1 MTLTV
6 ADAQL
11 RECEIPDNRHWGGA
25 ARITGTLLRSRVG
38 ARSELTKLVQAPA
51 IRRASTTGDATGSGE
66 VTSADPRIRPP
77 PKHQRWDATETGRA
91 IAKVAE
97 SSSVAT
103 GRPPPAREGS
113 VADCAGIVTAAINCG
128 ESVPTAHHGWGE
140 WPRSC
145 RAVADLV
152 ELVVAPTVRPSS
164 LRYHG
169 LGKHH
174 LSPSSGPIGQGGPHA
189 NGNERPAE
197 LHLHRGDARGVG
209 CHEVTGDLRGRRNRV
224 AIPPDVPLDH
234 GTCLRAPIVSQHPHA
249 ERFRKDR
256 EHRIRLSVTARHVDR
271 AERNGLW
278 WQRTHPRPRWG
289 EPGRDALHPGPIGQD
304 GGDSE

>member
-91 IAKVAE
+91 IAKLAE

-103 GRPPPAREGS
+103 GRPPPAIEGS

-128 ESVPTAHHGWGE
+128 ESVPTAHHGWGQ

-152 ELVVAPTVRPSS
+152 ELVVAPTMRPSS
-164 LRYHG
+164 LRYLG

-189 NGNERPAE
+189 HWIEGPAE
-197 LHLHRGDARGVG
+197 LDLHRGNAGGVG
-209 CHEVTGDLRGRRNRV
+209 RHEVPRDLWGSRYGV
-224 AIPPDVPLDH
+224 GIPPDVPCDD
-234 GTCLRAPIVSQHPHA
+234 GTSLRAAVVPHHSHT
-249 ERFRKDR
+249 ERFRQ
-256 EHRIRLSVTARHVDR
+256 
-271 AERNGLW
+271 N
-278 WQRTHPRPRWG
+278 
-289 EPGRDALHPGPIGQD
+289 
-304 GGDSE
+304 